1 MKSLFIFFLFFGC
14 AFMVNLSPIVIKEI
28 SKETIVVHVQG
39 EVREQEDLSLPMYAT
54 VQMALEKINLSEEAD
69 TSCLNPNQILH
80 DQDVL
85 VIPKLQQ
92 ANEIEKVSINTASSD
107 QLQTLPGIGPGIAEK
122 IIEYRNTNGFFQTL
136 EDLMNIK
143 GIGQAKYDKIKE
155 HITL

>member
-14 AFMVNLSPIVIKEI
+14 AFMVDLSPIVIKEI

-80 DQDVL
+80 DQV
-85 VIPKLQQ
+85 
-92 ANEIEKVSINTASSD
+92 VSWM
-107 QLQTLPGIGPGIAEK
+107 
-122 IIEYRNTNGFFQTL
+122 R
-136 EDLMNIK
+136 
-143 GIGQAKYDKIKE
+143 
-155 HITL
+155 